1 MEVGTHTTRR
11 LKYGTNY
18 LVLLLIILG
27 ILAVLN
33 FFFIRHFTRIDL
45 TQDKRYTLS
54 SSTKGVLN
62 NLDDIVNIKFY
73 VSKKLPPYMVNLK
86 RDITDI
92 LDEFKAFAGGNLSTK
107 FIDPTEDPKLQQE
120 LRFMGIPQV
129 QLNIIEKDQAQLI
142 NVYLG
147 MAIFY
152 TDKKEVIPFVN
163 STGTLEYDLTSAIVK
178 VTSSETKTVG
188 IFTGKGHDLAKD
200 YQMAKQLLEKQY
212 QVKHVELKEEEGI
225 SSNINTLIIAGP
237 HELKDT
243 QKYEIDQFLMR
254 GGKIV
259 FLIDTV
265 DIKEGL
271 QASPFKP
278 GTDDLL
284 EHYGIKVEQNLLLDR
299 SYVHATFRS
308 GFMTFQVPY
317 PFWVKVI
324 SKGFSPDNPTVS
336 NLESLMLPW
345 TSTLKALEG
354 KTEGITI
361 TTLAQSTPLSWTRKG
376 FYMLNPQQNFF
387 SPGTKTESYP
397 LALTASGKF
406 KSFYADKPIPTAEKK
421 SDVKKPEEKVDT
433 IKESPE
439 TQIIVIGNSRFIA
452 NDYLTQFRDNQ
463 IFFLNTIDWLT
474 LGEQLIGIRSRGA
487 TDRPLQETTEYTKT
501 LIKTI
506 NMFGIPILLILFGL
520 IHFYLRRRRKKRL
533 AALAW

>member
-1 MEVGTHTTRR
+1 MEVATHTTRL
-11 LKYGTNY
+11 LKYSTNY
-18 LVLLLIILG
+18 LALSLIILG

-33 FFFIRHFTRIDL
+33 FFFLRHFARIDL
-45 TQDKRYTLS
+45 TQDKRYTLF
-54 SSTKGVLN
+54 SSTKEVLN
-62 NLDDIVNIKFY
+62 NLDDIVNIKLY
-73 VSKKLPPYMVNLK
+73 VSKKLPPYMVNLR

-92 LDEFKAFAGGNLSTK
+92 LDEYKAYSGGNLSTK

-129 QLNIIEKDQAQLI
+129 QLNIIEKDQAQLT

-152 TDKKEVIPFVN
+152 ADKKEVIPFVN

-178 VTSSETKTVG
+178 VTSSETKRVG
-188 IFTGKGHDLAKD
+188 IFTGEGHNLSED
-200 YQMAKQLLEKQY
+200 YQTAKQLLEKQY
-212 QVKHVELKEEEGI
+212 QVEQVELKEGEALSED
-225 SSNINTLIIAGP
+225 INTLIITGP
-237 HELKDT
+237 RELKDP

-271 QASPFKP
+271 QASPLKP

-284 EHYGIKVEQNLLLDR
+284 EHYGIKVEENLLLDR

-324 SKGFSPDNPTVS
+324 SRSFSPDNPAVS
-336 NLESLMLPW
+336 NLESLILPW
-345 TSTLKALEG
+345 TSTLKSLEE
-354 KTEGITI
+354 KTAGITI
-361 TTLAQSTPLSWTRKG
+361 TTLAQSTPFSWTRKG
-376 FYMLNPQQNFF
+376 FYILNPQQKFY
-387 SPGTKTESYP
+387 SPGIKTESYP
-397 LALTASGKF
+397 LILTAHGKF
-406 KSFYADKPIPTAEKK
+406 KSFYADKPIPTTEEKK
-421 SDVKKPEEKVDT
+421 DKKKTEVKRQT

-439 TQIIVIGNSRFIA
+439 TQIIVIGNSRFIT
-452 NDYLTQFRDNQ
+452 NDFLTQFRDNQ
-463 IFFLNTIDWLT
+463 IFFLNIIDWLT

-487 TDRPLQETTEYTKT
+487 TDRPLQKTTEHIKT
-501 LIKTI
+501 LIKSI
-506 NMFGIPILLILFGL
+506 NMFGVPILLILFGL
-520 IHFYLRRRRKKRL
+520 IHFYLRRRKKKRE
-533 AALAW
+533 AFAW